1 MSRLIAKLVLNNY
14 SHATDSLYDYNV
26 PSSMEGKISVGMR
39 VKVPFG
45 RNNREAEAYVFSLCE
60 KSEYSLLKDITEFI
74 DEYSYFDKAKT
85 DIISFMKHRY
95 FCSYI
100 SALKCFIPSGVGA
113 KFTRYFSFDLSKED
127 AANKFCAHSVTADKI
142 ISCLKAYGTM
152 SEESIKTE
160 VNKKN
165 VTSVLN
171 KLADNGIIEIHTK
184 ETQNIKDAVR
194 TFVELV
200 IDREEAINLADT
212 MSARAKAR
220 ARVIEV
226 LCDNNIIELSE
237 LLMCASCSKSV
248 VDALVE
254 RGIAAYRQMV
264 CNDSSLDLLSVHS
277 NPKKQL
283 TPEQQNAVSQISESI
298 EKSQKETYLI
308 HGVTG
313 SGKTEVYLR
322 LIEQTVSKGKDAIFL
337 VPEISLTPQMISL
350 VYGRF
355 GDNVAVLHSKLTLR
369 QRYNE
374 WKRIKNGDVKIV
386 IGARSAIFAPF
397 SNIGLIVVDEEHET
411 SYKSEMSPRYD
422 AIEIARFISKQNQSV
437 LVLASATPSVE
448 SYYKAQNGNFKL
460 IEMPNRANKSQ
471 LPKVEICDMRAEME
485 SGNLSIFSNS
495 LKNAIENNLKKG
507 EQSILFLNRRGFSG
521 FVSCRSCGYV
531 QKCPNCNVSLTYHKS
546 NGKMICHYCDYKTD
560 VAKLCPSC
568 ESKHIRFFGIGTEKI
583 VDELNKLYPKASVIR
598 MDADTTSGRLNHET
612 ILKSFGEGKAD
623 ILVGT
628 QMITK
633 GLDFENV
640 TLVGIVAADMSLSVD
655 DFRAGEKTFDLIT
668 QVAGRAGRS
677 SKKGYAIIQTY
688 NPEDEIIIHSSNQDY
703 KSFYENEIQTRTLL
717 MYPPFSEFINFVF
730 SCKNQNDAKKEAE
743 SFYNNLMAELKK
755 QGFSGV
761 SFNPSEAP
769 MYRLNGKYRYRF
781 LLKTPYKKDIYNA
794 IDKIYK
800 KHLSNKKEVTISID
814 VNPNSML

>member
-1 MSRLIAKLVLNNY
+1 MIAKIILNKY
-14 SHATDSLYDYNV
+14 SHATDNLYDYSV
-26 PSSMEGKISVGMR
+26 PSSMEKEISVGMR

-45 RNNREAEAYVFSLCE
+45 RSNRLSEGYVYSLCSE
-60 KSEYSLLKDITEFI
+60 SEYSSLKDISEFI
-74 DEYSYFDKAKT
+74 DNYSYFDNAKAEL
-85 DIISFMKHRY
+85 IAFMRHRY

-100 SALKCFIPSGVGA
+100 SALKCFIPAGVGA
-113 KFTRYFSFDLSKED
+113 KFTRYFFFDLSKEED
-127 AANKFCAHSVTADKI
+127 AQKFCAHSVTADKI
-142 ISCLKAYGTM
+142 INCLKAYGAM
-152 SEESIKTE
+152 SEESIKAE
-160 VNKKN
+160 VNKRN

-171 KLADNGIIEIHTK
+171 KLVSEGIIDVSTK
-184 ETQNIKDAVR
+184 ETENITDSVR
-194 TFVELV
+194 TFVELI
-200 IDREEAINLADT
+200 IDREEAGILCDA
-212 MSARAKAR
+212 MASKAKAR
-220 ARVIEV
+220 ARALEV
-226 LCDNNIIELSE
+226 LCDNSMIELSE
-237 LLMCASCSKSV
+237 LLMYASCSKTA

-254 RGIAAYRQMV
+254 RGIAEYSRVV
-264 CNDSSLDLLSVHS
+264 CNDSSFDSLSVS
-277 NPKKQL
+277 ENPKKEL
-283 TPEQQNAVSQISESI
+283 TPEQENAVNKIGESI
-298 EKSQKETYLI
+298 KSGKKSTHLI

-322 LIEQTVSKGKDAIFL
+322 LIEQTVSQGREAIFL

-422 AIEIARFISKQNQSV
+422 AVEIARFISRQNSSV
-437 LVLASATPSVE
+437 LVLASATPSIE
-448 SYYKAQNGNFKL
+448 SYYKAKSGAFGL
-460 IEMPNRANKSQ
+460 IEMPTRANKSQ
-471 LPKVEICDMRAEME
+471 LPTVEICDMRAEME
-485 SGNLSIFSNS
+485 NGNLSIFSSS

-507 EQSILFLNRRGFSG
+507 EQTILFLNRRGFSG

-546 NGKMICHYCDYKTD
+546 NGKMVCHYCDYKTS
-560 VAKLCPSC
+560 VARTCPSC
-568 ESKHIRFFGIGTEKI
+568 SSHHIRFFGIGTEKI
-583 VDELNKLYPKASVIR
+583 VDEINKLFPKASVIR
-598 MDADTTSGRLNHET
+598 MDADTTSGRMSHET
-612 ILKSFGEGKAD
+612 ILKSFAEGKAD

-655 DFRAGEKTFDLIT
+655 DFRAGEHTFDLIT

-677 SKKGYAIIQTY
+677 SKKGHAIIQTY
-688 NPEDEIIIHSSNQDY
+688 NPEDEVIVHSANQDY
-703 KSFYENEIQTRTLL
+703 ISFYQNEIETRMLL

-730 SCKNQNDAKKEAE
+730 SSKNENDAKQESE
-743 SFYNNLMAELKK
+743 SFHKHLLKELNKIN
-755 QGFSGV
+755 FSG
-761 SFNPSEAP
+761 SFFNPCQAP
-769 MYRLNGKYRYRF
+769 MHKLGGKYRYHF
-781 LLKTPYKKDIYNA
+781 LLKTPYKKDVYDV
-794 IDKIYK
+794 IDSVYR
-800 KHLSNKKEVTISID
+800 KHLSNKKDVTISID
-814 VNPNSML
+814 VNPNSMF

>member
-1 MSRLIAKLVLNNY
+1 MFWLIAKLVLNNN
-14 SHATDSLYDYNV
+14 SHATDTLYDYNV
-26 PSSMEGKISVGMR
+26 PSSMENKISVGMR

-45 RNNREAEAYVFSLCE
+45 RNNREVEAYVFSLCKE
-60 KSEYSLLKDITEFI
+60 SEYSHLKDITEFI

-100 SALKCFIPSGVGA
+100 SAIKCFIPSGVGA
-113 KFTRYFSFDLSKED
+113 KFTRFFSFDLSKED
-127 AANKFCAHSVTADKI
+127 AAKKFCAHSVTADKI

-152 SEESIKTE
+152 SEESIKAE

-171 KLADNGIIEIHTK
+171 KLANNGIIEISTK

-200 IDREEAINLADT
+200 INREEAYNLADI
-212 MSARAKAR
+212 MQKKAKAR
-220 ARVIEV
+220 ARALEV

-254 RGIAAYRQMV
+254 KGIASYIRQV
-264 CNDSSLDLLSVHS
+264 CTDSSIDLLSAQN
-277 NPKKQL
+277 NPKKNL
-283 TPEQQNAVSQISESI
+283 TPHQQNAVNIIGDSI
-298 EKSQKETYLI
+298 ERSQKQTFLI

-355 GDNVAVLHSKLTLR
+355 GDNVAVIHSKLTLR

-397 SNIGLIVVDEEHET
+397 SNVGIIIVDEEHET

-422 AIEIARFISKQNQSV
+422 AIEIARFISKQNSSV

-448 SYYKAQNGNFKL
+448 SYYKAQNGIFTL
-460 IEMPNRANKSQ
+460 IEMPSRANKSQ
-471 LPKVEICDMRAEME
+471 LPQVEICDMRAEIE
-485 SGNLSIFSNS
+485 NGNMGIFSNS
-495 LKNAIENNLKKG
+495 LKKAIENNLKKG

-546 NGKMICHYCDYKTD
+546 NGKMVCHYCDYKTD
-560 VAKLCPSC
+560 VAKVCPSC
-568 ESKHIRFFGIGTEKI
+568 ESRHIRFFGIGTEKI
-583 VDELNKLYPKASVIR
+583 VDELNKLYPKATVIR

-688 NPEDEIIIHSSNQDY
+688 NPEDEVIIHSANQDY
-703 KSFYENEIQTRTLL
+703 KSFYENEIQTRMLL

-730 SCKNQNDAKKEAE
+730 SCKNQNDAKNEAE
-743 SFYNNLMAELKK
+743 SFYKNLMVELKNTDLSVA
-755 QGFSGV
+755 GF
-761 SFNPSEAP
+761 PPCEAP
-769 MYRLNGKYRYRF
+769 MYMLNGKYRYRF
-781 LLKTPYKKDIYNA
+781 ILKTPYKKDIYSV

-800 KHLSNKKEVTISID
+800 KHLSGKKEVTISID

>member
-1 MSRLIAKLVLNNY
+1 MIAKIILNNN

-26 PSSMEGKISVGMR
+26 PAFMQNKISVGMR
-39 VKVPFG
+39 VKIPFG
-45 RNNREAEAYVFSLCE
+45 RSNRTSEGYVFSLCSE
-60 KSEYSLLKDITEFI
+60 SEYSNLKDIIEFI
-74 DEYSYFDKAKT
+74 DDYSYFDKSKAE
-85 DIISFMKHRY
+85 IIDFMRHRY

-113 KFTRYFSFDLSKED
+113 KFTRYFSYNSSKEEE
-127 AANKFCAHSVTADKI
+127 AAKVCKHSVTADKI
-142 ISCLKAYGTM
+142 VSTLKAYGAM
-152 SEESIKTE
+152 SEESIKAE
-160 VNKKN
+160 VGKKN
-165 VTSVLN
+165 VSSVLT
-171 KLADNGIIEIHTK
+171 KLADSGIIVLTTK
-184 ETQNIKDAVR
+184 ESENIKDTKR

-200 IDREEAINLADT
+200 ADREDACRAIDA
-212 MSARAKAR
+212 MASRAKAR
-220 ARVIEV
+220 ARALEV
-226 LCDNNIIELSE
+226 LCDNRIIELSE
-237 LLMCASCSKSV
+237 LLMCASCSKAV
-248 VDALVE
+248 VDTLAE
-254 RGIAAYRQMV
+254 RGFVAYSEVV
-264 CNDSSLDLLSVHS
+264 CSDSSLDFNSEYS
-277 NPKKQL
+277 NPKKEL
-283 TPEQQNAVSQISESI
+283 TNEQKNAVEEISKAISTH
-298 EKSQKETYLI
+298 SRETFLI

-322 LIEQTVSKGKDAIFL
+322 LIEQTVSIGKDAIFL
-337 VPEISLTPQMISL
+337 VPEISLTPQMIAL

-422 AIEIARFISKQNQSV
+422 AIEIARYISRQNSAV

-448 SYYKAQNGNFKL
+448 SYYKASNGAFKL
-460 IEMPNRANKSQ
+460 IEMPTRANKSC
-471 LPKVEICDMRAEME
+471 LPQVKICDMRSEME
-485 SGNLSIFSNS
+485 NGNLSIFSKE
-495 LKNAIENNLKKG
+495 LQNAIEENLQKG
-507 EQSILFLNRRGFSG
+507 EQTILFLNRRGFSG

-546 NGKMICHYCDYKTD
+546 NGKMVCHYCDYKTL
-560 VAKLCPSC
+560 VARACPSC
-568 ESKHIRFFGIGTEKI
+568 QSRHIRFFGIGTEKI
-583 VDELNKLYPKASVIR
+583 VDEINKLYPKAGVIR
-598 MDADTTSGRLNHET
+598 MDADTTSGRMSHET
-612 ILKSFGEGKAD
+612 ILKTFGEGKAD

-655 DFRAGEKTFDLIT
+655 DFRAGERTFDLIT

-688 NPEDEIIIHSSNQDY
+688 NPEDEIIIHSANQDY
-703 KSFYENEIQTRTLL
+703 KSFYENEIETRMHL

-730 SCKNQNDAKKEAE
+730 SSPNEKNAKSQAE
-743 SFYNNLMAELKK
+743 SFYKDLLSELLKT
-755 QGFSGV
+755 
-761 SFNPSEAP
+761 SFLGNSFKPCEAP
-769 MYRLNGKYRYRF
+769 LHKINGKFRYHF
-781 LLKTPYKKDIYNA
+781 LLKTPYKKDVYNA
-794 IDKIYK
+794 ISTVYK
-800 KHLSNKKEVTISID
+800 KHLSNKKEVTISVD
-814 VNPNSML
+814 VNPNSMY